1 MPMLA
6 RSVRWMVL
14 GLGRR
19 CWQIA
24 ARVCRLRR
32 TPWSAPVSFRPES
45 RNDKRG
51 LCVARA
57 RLRWHH
63 WQTPLRARRSA
74 HRERVARQ
82 HRRTAA
88 IGLVVPTALVA
99 LCRQDRSWEGLASGR
114 ARQYACALLPRK
126 TAAAERVVRTLDRL
140 PRATDSRQ
148 LDGPVH
154 RRWAFGTRRRTSRAM
169 PARACS

>member
-32 TPWSAPVSFRPES
+32 TRWSAPVSFRPES
-45 RNDKRG
+45 RNHQRG
-51 LCVARA
+51 LCLARP
-57 RLRWHH
+57 RLGWHH
-63 WQTPLRARRSA
+63 RQTPLRARRSA

-82 HRRTAA
+82 HWRMAA
-88 IGLVVPTALVA
+88 IWLVVRIALVA
-99 LCRQDRSWEGLASGR
+99 LCRQDRSWEGLVSGR
-114 ARQYACALLPRK
+114 ARQYGCALLPRK
-126 TAAAERVVRTLDRL
+126 TAAAERAVRTLARL
-140 PRATDSRQ
+140 LRATDSRQ
-148 LDGPVH
+148 LDGLVH
-154 RRWAFGTRRRTSRAM
+154 SRRAFGTRRRTSRAT